1 MLVYLSQFG
10 ILFSRMHSR
19 CPLMYEWN
27 KNKYYGAAHGLVGI
41 LFVLLQAGEKYFI
54 EDAMKNNVK
63 GSIDYLRSKLYPSGN
78 VPQSHS
84 SNNDKL
90 VRWCH
95 GAPGA
100 IHLFILASHCV
111 KFGHFYLITTLLK
124 ISTIKSGFL
133 NTFVF
138 CDQSYSH
145 IELCWTLIERA
156 RSARL
161 FSNSPIL

>member
-1 MLVYLSQFG
+1 
-10 ILFSRMHSR
+10 
-19 CPLMYEWN
+19 MYEWK

-63 GSIDYLRSKLYPSGN
+63 GSIDYLRSKMYPSGN

-100 IHLFILASHCV
+100 IHLFILAAHSV
-111 KFGHFYLITTLLK
+111 KFDHFYLITTLLK
-124 ISTIKSGFL
+124 AYCDIYNQKWLFKY
-133 NTFVF
+133 VF
-138 CDQSYSH
+138 FCYSH
-145 IELCWTLIERA
+145 IELCWTLIKR
-156 RSARL
+156 ARL
-161 FSNSPIL
+161 FSNSLIFF

>member
-1 MLVYLSQFG
+1 ML
-10 ILFSRMHSR
+10 SR

-27 KNKYYGAAHGLVGI
+27 KNKYYGAAHGLIGI
-41 LFVLLQAGEKYFI
+41 LFVLLQAGESYFI
-54 EDAMKNNVK
+54 EDAMKNNVR
-63 GSIDYLRSKLYPSGN
+63 GSIDYLRSKMYPSGN

-111 KFGHFYLITTLLK
+111 KFGQFSFHHYSFEDV
-124 ISTIKSGFL
+124 ISTFKSDFFMFFVNKVIHTL
-133 NTFVF
+133 NLV
-138 CDQSYSH
+138 
-145 IELCWTLIERA
+145 
-156 RSARL
+156 
-161 FSNSPIL
+161 

>member
-1 MLVYLSQFG
+1 
-10 ILFSRMHSR
+10 
-19 CPLMYEWN
+19 MYEWN

-84 SNNDKL
+84 SNSDKL

-100 IHLFILASHCV
+100 IHLFILASHSV
-111 KFGHFYLITTLLK
+111 KFGHFYLIIKYCFEDVIPTTK
-124 ISTIKSGFL
+124 RVFL
-133 NTFVF
+133 NLLFVTKVI
-138 CDQSYSH
+138 H
-145 IELCWTLIERA
+145 TLN
-156 RSARL
+156 L
-161 FSNSPIL
+161 LGL

>member
-1 MLVYLSQFG
+1 
-10 ILFSRMHSR
+10 
-19 CPLMYEWN
+19 MYEWN

-84 SNNDKL
+84 SNSDKL

-100 IHLFILASHCV
+100 IHLFILASHSV
-111 KFGHFYLITTLLK
+111 KFGHFCLIITLLK
-124 ISTIKSGFL
+124 NHCNIYQQKCLFRYFFL
-133 NTFVF
+133 N

-145 IELCWTLIERA
+145 IELVKTLIDIEG
-156 RSARL
+156 ARL
-161 FSNSPIL
+161 FSNFLIFVFSSIHA

>member
-1 MLVYLSQFG
+1 
-10 ILFSRMHSR
+10 
-19 CPLMYEWN
+19 MYEWN

-41 LFVLLQAGEKYFI
+41 LFVLLQAGESYFF

-63 GSIDYLRSKLYPSGN
+63 GSIDYLRSKMYPSGN

-111 KFGHFYLITTLLK
+111 KFGHFYLI
-124 ISTIKSGFL
+124 IIYSFGR
-133 NTFVF
+133 
-138 CDQSYSH
+138 CDIYHQQ
-145 IELCWTLIERA
+145 W
-156 RSARL
+156 L
-161 FSNSPIL
+161 F

>member
-1 MLVYLSQFG
+1 MSNYNIFCMCLQNHHLQNIKKLGYLPVGLGAQD
-10 ILFSRMHSR
+10 FSD
-19 CPLMYEWN
+19 EWIRDN
-27 KNKYYGAAHGLVGI
+27 TGENISYKNKYYGAAHGLVGI

-84 SNNDKL
+84 SNSDKL

-100 IHLFILASHCV
+100 IHLFILASHSV
-111 KFGHFYLITTLLK
+111 KFGHF
-124 ISTIKSGFL
+124 
-133 NTFVF
+133 
-138 CDQSYSH
+138 H
-145 IELCWTLIERA
+145 INI
-156 RSARL
+156 
-161 FSNSPIL
+161 

>member
-1 MLVYLSQFG
+1 
-10 ILFSRMHSR
+10 
-19 CPLMYEWN
+19 MYEWN

-111 KFGHFYLITTLLK
+111 KFDHFYLVITLLNV

-133 NTFVF
+133 NTHLS

-145 IELCWTLIERA
+145 KIIP
-156 RSARL
+156 L
-161 FSNSPIL
+161 FFNIWFF

>member
-1 MLVYLSQFG
+1 
-10 ILFSRMHSR
+10 MHSR

-27 KNKYYGAAHGLVGI
+27 KNKYYGAAHGLVGV
-41 LFVLLQAGEKYFI
+41 LFVLLQAGESYFI

-63 GSIDYLRSKLYPSGN
+63 GSIDYLRSKMYPSGN

-111 KFGHFYLITTLLK
+111 KFGHFYLIIIYSFGRCDIYHQQWLFKYLC
-124 ISTIKSGFL
+124 FL
-133 NTFVF
+133 
-138 CDQSYSH
+138 
-145 IELCWTLIERA
+145 
-156 RSARL
+156 
-161 FSNSPIL
+161 

>member
-1 MLVYLSQFG
+1 MPFLLTKSHSEWEGGLENPQKHAYVHIEWSLSVLLIKDPRKCAQFD

-84 SNNDKL
+84 SNSDKL

-100 IHLFILASHCV
+100 IHLFILASHSV
-111 KFGHFYLITTLLK
+111 KFGHFYLIITVL
-124 ISTIKSGFL
+124 
-133 NTFVF
+133 
-138 CDQSYSH
+138 QM
-145 IELCWTLIERA
+145 
-156 RSARL
+156 
-161 FSNSPIL
+161 